1 MEQIINGVVMAAQ
14 QTMQIHSPSRVMEN
28 FIGKNI
34 IAGLA
39 EGLTKYQGMAV
50 KAAQGVY
57 AGVSNAMDV
66 PRSANGTAAAYN
78 RLAAS
83 LGNMQI
89 VLNDGTLVGKLTP
102 RIDAALGGYT
112 KIKGRYYT

>member
-1 MEQIINGVVMAAQ
+1 MQGY
-14 QTMQIHSPSRVMEN
+14 QTRWTCPE
-28 FIGKNI
+28 
-34 IAGLA
+34 
-39 EGLTKYQGMAV
+39 
-50 KAAQGVY
+50 
-57 AGVSNAMDV
+57 
-66 PRSANGTAAAYN
+66 SANGTAAAYN